1 MCQACGL
8 PEVTCRLSLVVASFA
23 PNLSVMSNSGGRNFL
38 TSVIG
43 WLIVA
48 VVVWVFFGGIFGAI
62 RFIVRAVVF
71 LVVVGALL
79 SLYFRLRSGG
89 GEK

>member
-1 MCQACGL
+1 V
-8 PEVTCRLSLVVASFA
+8 VTSFA

-43 WLIVA
+43 WLIVS
-48 VVVWVFFGGIFGAI
+48 VIVWVIFGGIFGAI
-62 RFIVRAVVF
+62 RFIFQAVVF

-79 SLYFRLRSGG
+79 SLYFRLRGDGG
-89 GEK
+89 KK